1 MSSCKALGG
10 VEELPAAYLGSWKV
24 DKFKDL
30 ASLVKMSFKF
40 RGYLGAFGCVSSLSV
55 PKPIGHAQMINRMQA
70 KTVGQTWS
78 VLHSYMCQGSS
89 AEMWFLEELA
99 WCTGSHN

>member
-10 VEELPAAYLGSWKV
+10 VKELPAAHVGSWKV

-40 RGYLGAFGCVSSLSV
+40 RGYIGAFVCFKSV
-55 PKPIGHAQMINRMQA
+55 PKPMGRAQMINQMQV

-78 VLHSYMCQGSS
+78 VLHCSIFQGSS
-89 AEMWFLEELA
+89 AEFWFLQEA
-99 WCTGSHN
+99 VCCTGSHN

>member
-10 VEELPAAYLGSWKV
+10 VEEFPAAHVGSWKA

-40 RGYLGAFGCVSSLSV
+40 RGYIGAFVCVSSLSV
-55 PKPIGHAQMINRMQA
+55 CPKASGTRSNDKSDAGKDRGAYLVCASLLH
-70 KTVGQTWS
+70 VSGQ
-78 VLHSYMCQGSS
+78 LC
-89 AEMWFLEELA
+89 
-99 WCTGSHN
+99 